1 MSTIDKIITKKLS
14 QLKENG
20 HYRYFLE
27 VRKSATHFPRFTY
40 TDERGEKQSAINWCS
55 NDYLGLSTHESI
67 ISKMSFTGHMSGAGS
82 GGTRNISGTTNYHLT
97 LEKTVAE
104 WHQKEASLIFNSA
117 YMANLTALQ
126 TLGRQ
131 IPDLLFV
138 SDEKNHASIIEGIRA
153 SGAEKIIFRHNEVQH
168 LEEILSLI
176 PAGRP
181 VCVVFESV
189 YSMNGKVSPIKD
201 LATIAKQYGA
211 LTYVDEVHGV
221 GLYGHNGAGIAT
233 QEKATDLIDI
243 INGTFSKALG
253 VFGGYIATSARL
265 ADFVRS
271 FGSGFIFTTSL
282 PPAICAAAVV
292 AIKRVQLDDSE
303 RKQMH
308 AQVQLLRQSLQKAEV
323 SFTENESHITCIP
336 IGDAAKCKQIA
347 DTLLKKHSVYLQPI
361 NYPTVPQGEACLRI
375 IVTAKHTTR
384 QINHLVYSLQTTL
397 NEQHPTHRTKIEALT
412 HSD

>member
-1 MSTIDKIITKKLS
+1 MSTIDKIISEKLS

-20 HYRYFLE
+20 NYRYFLE

-40 TDERGEKQSAINWCS
+40 TDAQGEKQSAINWCS
-55 NDYLGLSTHESI
+55 NDYLGLSTHESV
-67 ISKMSFTGHMSGAGS
+67 ISKMSFTSHMSGAGS

-104 WHQKEASLIFNSA
+104 WHQKEAALIFNSA

-138 SDEKNHASIIEGIRA
+138 SDERNHASMIEGMRA
-153 SGAEKIIFRHNEVQH
+153 SGAEKIIFRHNDVQH
-168 LEEILSLI
+168 LEEILSSI

-189 YSMNGKVSPIKD
+189 YSMNGKVAPLMA
-201 LATIAKQYGA
+201 LATMAKQYGA
-211 LTYVDEVHGV
+211 LTYVDEVHAV
-221 GLYGHNGAGIAT
+221 GLYGYNGAGIAA
-233 QEKATDLIDI
+233 QENATDLIDI

-253 VFGGYIATSARL
+253 VFGGYIATSASL
-265 ADFVRS
+265 ADFIRS

-282 PPAICAAAVV
+282 PPAICAAATV
-292 AIKRVQLDDSE
+292 AIQHVQQDDSE

-308 AQVQLLRQSLQKAEV
+308 ALVQTLRQQLQTANIF
-323 SFTENESHITCIP
+323 FTKNDSHITCIH
-336 IGDAAKCKQIA
+336 IGDAATCKQIA

-361 NYPTVPQGEACLRI
+361 NYPTVPEGEACLRI
-375 IVTAKHTTR
+375 IVTAKHTAR

-397 NEQHPTHRTKIEALT
+397 NEQHQAHRTKIEALT
-412 HSD
+412 HTD